1 MKTTATRFSACLLVR
16 VGNTSPTH
24 TSSVLALLFLLAVGY
39 LPPAQAQERCGT
51 VPYQS
56 TPQQERFEQWIQAK
70 VQEKRARTAQQLLDG
85 PVYQIPVVVHVVHQG
100 EPVGEG
106 RNIPL
111 AQIEDQIRILNEDF
125 RRQNPD
131 TVDTQ
136 ELFRSVAADVGVEFV
151 LAQQDP
157 SGLPTNGVVR
167 VMGTQDSYSISEG
180 AELGALSQWNPENY
194 LNIWTTRIAGGKL
207 GFAQLPISDLP
218 GLESASFNSLT
229 DGIVIDYLSFGSV
242 GSLRDRYNGGRT
254 ATHEVGHYL
263 GLRHVWGDNSNCDV
277 DDFVEDTPP
286 QANSYSFCPA
296 GEAFSCGSPDMYDN
310 FMDLTDDACMN
321 IFTNGQ
327 AFRMRTVLENSPR
340 RVSLLVSPGLVA
352 PRPILDDATV
362 SRIIS
367 PQPSECGPEVT
378 PEINVLNTGS
388 NPIESITVAFRLGR
402 ELVDE
407 TTFAVDLAPG
417 AAQNVTFPTFDQ
429 FEFLPGTAYE
439 VSFEV
444 VRVNENIDDNTTGN
458 RQEVAF
464 VIPQRDEVPLVEDFE
479 RAGSDTFFGKSL
491 VRNPDQ
497 QETWERRSNPQVAD
511 PINESLYINFYDYKD
526 LEGEQ
531 DFLYSPTLDL
541 RNIPAAVLSF
551 RVAYAPYEDT
561 DFPVS
566 QDGLLV
572 GVSTDCGATI
582 DAIIYEKLGPQL
594 ATQPPQDRPF
604 TPTTQEDWREE
615 VLSLNDYLGE
625 PNVQVVFIGVND
637 HGNNL
642 FLDDIEFFVTE
653 YDSLRP
659 PESSFS
665 IEPNPVENHRVNVEF
680 NLPDKD
686 EVTVIIYSTQGTRV
700 GEYVFPNTLNQTYSI
715 DMSGRPS
722 GVYVLRVIGPAA
734 SGGKQF
740 ILP

>member
-1 MKTTATRFSACLLVR
+1 M
-16 VGNTSPTH
+16 
-24 TSSVLALLFLLAVGY
+24 
-39 LPPAQAQERCGT
+39 
-51 VPYQS
+51 PYKD
-56 TPQQERFEQWIQAK
+56 TPQQARFEQWIQEK
-70 VQEKRARTAQQLLDG
+70 VQEKRARTAQQLVDG
-85 PVYQIPVVVHVVHQG
+85 PVYQIPVVVHVVHLG

-106 RNIPL
+106 RNISL
-111 AQIEDQIRILNEDF
+111 EQIEDQMRILNEDF

-131 TVDTQ
+131 TLNTQ
-136 ELFRSVAADVGVEFV
+136 PLFRPVAADVGVEFV
-151 LAQQDP
+151 LARQAP
-157 SGLPTNGVVR
+157 NGLPTNGVVR
-167 VMGTQDSYSISEG
+167 VAGPQDSYSISEG
-180 AELGALSQWNPENY
+180 AELGALSQWDPENY
-194 LNIWTTRIAGGKL
+194 LNIWVASISGGKL
-207 GFAQLPISDLP
+207 GFAQLPISDLLP

-229 DGIVIDYLSFGSV
+229 DGIVVDYLSFGSV

-263 GLRHVWGDNSNCDV
+263 GLRHVWGDGDCDA

-286 QANSYSFCPA
+286 QDRSYSICPSGA
-296 GEAFSCGSPDMYDN
+296 AFSCDSPDMYDN
-310 FMDLTDDACMN
+310 YMDLTYDACMN
-321 IFTNGQ
+321 LFSEGQ
-327 AFRMRTVLENSPR
+327 AFRMRVVLENSPR
-340 RVSLLVSPGLVA
+340 RASLLVSPGLVA
-352 PRPILDDATV
+352 PRPILDDATI
-362 SRIIS
+362 SRVIS
-367 PQPSECGPEVT
+367 PQPSECSPAVI
-378 PEINVLNTGS
+378 PEINVLNTGG
-388 NPIESITVAFRLGR
+388 NPIESVTVAFRVGR
-402 ELVDE
+402 ELVEE

-417 AAQNVTFPTFDQ
+417 TAQNVTFPTLDQ
-429 FEFLPGTAYE
+429 LDFQPGTAYE

-444 VRVNENIDDNTTGN
+444 ISVNENIDDNTTGN
-458 RQEVAF
+458 RREVAF
-464 VIPQRDEVPLVEDFE
+464 SIPLRDEVPLKEEFE
-479 RAGSDTFFGKSL
+479 RAGGDTFFGKSII
-491 VRNPDQ
+491 RNPDQ
-497 QETWERRSNPQVAD
+497 QTTWERRATPLVSD
-511 PINESLYINFYDYKD
+511 PINQSLYIDFYRYQD

-551 RVAYAPYEDT
+551 RVAHAPYEDEN
-561 DFPVS
+561 FPLS

-582 DAIIYEKLGPQL
+582 DAIIYEKFGNEL
-594 ATQPPQDRPF
+594 ATQPAQDRPF
-604 TPTTQEDWREE
+604 TPTTEDDWREE
-615 VLSLNDYLGE
+615 ILPLTDYLGE
-625 PNVQVVFIGVND
+625 PNVQVVFIAVND

-665 IEPNPVENHRVNVEF
+665 IEPNPVENNQVNVEF

-686 EVTVIIYSTQGTRV
+686 EVTVVIYSTQGARV

-722 GVYVLRVIGPAA
+722 GVYVLRVIGQAA

>member
-1 MKTTATRFSACLLVR
+1 MKITATRSFI
-16 VGNTSPTH
+16 
-24 TSSVLALLFLLAVGY
+24 LFLLLAISP
-39 LPPAQAQERCGT
+39 LFPAQAQDRCGT
-51 VPYQS
+51 VPYDAR
-56 TPQQERFEQWIQAK
+56 PQQERFERWIQDK
-70 VQEKRARTAQQLLDG
+70 VQEKRARTAQQLFDG
-85 PVYQIPVVVHVVHQG
+85 PVYRIPVVVHVVHQG

-106 RNIPL
+106 RNISL
-111 AQIEDQIRILNEDF
+111 EQIEDQIRILNEDF
-125 RRQNPD
+125 RRQNAD
-131 TVDTQ
+131 SVDTQ

-167 VMGTQDSYSISEG
+167 VMGIQDSYSISEG
-180 AELGALSQWNPENY
+180 AELGTLSQWNPENY

-263 GLRHVWGDNSNCDV
+263 GLRHVWGDNSNCDG

-296 GEAFSCGSPDMYDN
+296 GESFSCGSPDMYDN
-310 FMDLTDDACMN
+310 YMDLTDDACMN
-321 IFTNGQ
+321 LFTEGQ

-340 RVSLLVSPGLVA
+340 RVSLLFSPGLVA
-352 PRPILDDATV
+352 PRPILNDATI

-367 PQPSECGPEVT
+367 PQLSECSPEVI

-388 NPIESITVAFRLGR
+388 NPIESVTVALRVGQ
-402 ELVDE
+402 ELIDE
-407 TTFAVDLAPG
+407 TSFAVDLAPG
-417 AAQNVTFPTFDQ
+417 IAQNVTFPTLEQFD
-429 FEFLPGTAYE
+429 FLPGNEYE
-439 VSFEV
+439 ISFEV
-444 VRVNENIDDNTTGN
+444 VRVNENIDDNLTGN
-458 RQEVAF
+458 RQEVLFA
-464 VIPQRDEVPLVEDFE
+464 IPQRDEVPFKEGFE
-479 RAGSDTFFGKSL
+479 GAGSDTFFGKSL

-497 QETWERRSNPQVAD
+497 QKKWERRSNPQVND
-511 PINESLYINFYDYKD
+511 PINQSLYLNFYDYKD

-541 RNIPAAVLSF
+541 RDIPAAVLSF
-551 RVAYAPYEDT
+551 RVAHAPYIGT
-561 DFPVS
+561 DEVVR

-582 DAIIYEKLGPQL
+582 DAIIYEKFSTAL
-594 ATQPPQDRPF
+594 ATQPPQDFAF
-604 TPTTQEDWREE
+604 TPTTENDWREE
-615 VLSLNDYLGE
+615 ILPLNDYLGE
-625 PNVQVVFIGVND
+625 PNVQLVFIGVND

-642 FLDDIEFFVTE
+642 FIDDIEFFVTE

-665 IEPNPVENHRVNVEF
+665 IEPNPVENNRVNVEF
-680 NLPDKD
+680 NLPTKD
-686 EVTVIIYSTQGTRV
+686 EVTVVIYSTQGTRV

-722 GVYVLRVIGPAA
+722 GVYVLRVIGQAA